1 MLGFLSQLL
10 IALLSWIEE
19 RAKRG
24 HVAIDADRDDGSIRR
39 AGARVREWLRKDG
52 AGAVGK
58 PDSSGAE
65 HAGADLHPYRRGVDP
80 VSKPSRDS

>member
-39 AGARVREWLRKDG
+39 AGARVREWMRQDG
-52 AGAVGK
+52 AGSAGK
-58 PDSSGAE
+58 PDPNRSEDTGT
-65 HAGADLHPYRRGVDP
+65 DIHPYRRGVDS